1 MLKVA
6 ITVSLAL
13 SVTTQVRL
21 LLQLPP
27 IQPAKVEFAPTVAV
41 SVT

>member
-6 ITVSLAL
+6 VTFSLAA
-13 SVTTQVRL
+13 SVTTQEGLV
-21 LLQLPP
+21 LQFPP
-27 IQPAKVEFAPTVAV
+27 VQPAKVEFALGVAV